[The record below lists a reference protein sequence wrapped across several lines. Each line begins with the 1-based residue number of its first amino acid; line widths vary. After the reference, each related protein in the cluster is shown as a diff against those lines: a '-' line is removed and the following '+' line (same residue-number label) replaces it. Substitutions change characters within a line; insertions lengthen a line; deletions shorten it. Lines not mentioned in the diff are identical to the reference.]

1 MLKNVRTG
9 RKILEYICLGLNNKE
24 IGERMYLSRHTV
36 KKEVAQI
43 LAKYQARNR
52 VELASKVL
60 KCGIIKVEKLILN
73 KLF

>member
-1 MLKNVRTG
+1 MLEREE
-9 RKILEYICLGLNNKE
+9 KILEYICLGLNNKE

-52 VELASKVL
+52 VELVSKVL

-73 KLF
+73 KFF